1 MKHLRLTNNYT
12 QEYIAHELGISQKAY
27 SKIEN
32 GEVCLSL
39 DKMNILAEIYQVPPF
54 YFCENSCNCINSD
67 LIQQMKDYLS
77 KKGVALPSYLHNQ
90 IKKKE
95 LNQTPVVKTKD
106 IDSKSCL

>member
-39 DKMNILAEIYQVPPF
+39 DKMNVLSEIYQVSRF
-54 YFCENSCNCINSD
+54 LF
-67 LIQQMKDYLS
+67 L
-77 KKGVALPSYLHNQ
+77 
-90 IKKKE
+90 
-95 LNQTPVVKTKD
+95 
-106 IDSKSCL
+106 

>member
-1 MKHLRLTNNYT
+1 MTKKMKHLRLTNNYT
-12 QEYIAHELGISQKAY
+12 QEYIAHELGISQKSY

-77 KKGVALPSYLHNQ
+77 KNGVDLPDFL
-90 IKKKE
+90 K
-95 LNQTPVVKTKD
+95 
-106 IDSKSCL
+106 